1 MGAAME
7 FLNNTVAVSTLGMI
21 DPNKKKPFSGGV
33 FQGEPGAADYG
44 QQLLHHV
51 TLGTAAETPGHQQQE
66 ADAQD
71 LQNREARGRASA
83 EAQAEEARQAL
94 IETPQEALLAR
105 RRAQLSAPTSGKR
118 RASQT
123 LTEPGRTLS
132 GSY

>member
-7 FLNNTVAVSTLGMI
+7 LLNNTVAVSTLGMI

-123 LTEPGRTLS
+123 LTDPGRTLS